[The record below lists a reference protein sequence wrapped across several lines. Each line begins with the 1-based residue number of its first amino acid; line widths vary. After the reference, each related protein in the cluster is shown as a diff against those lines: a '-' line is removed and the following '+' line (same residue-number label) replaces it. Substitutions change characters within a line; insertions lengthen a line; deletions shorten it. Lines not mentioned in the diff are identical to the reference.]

1 MPVTTPTTSTV
12 SLTSYAPQLLAET
25 FAAVRTV
32 EQAIA
37 ANAPKLAALA
47 KDNGKALLVV
57 LKLNIAALDKALK
70 NKDGLTPEEIDL
82 IAEEVLD
89 KWGRLISFADIAV
102 VFRDAKLG
110 KYGETYQQLTAAK
123 VVKWFDDYCE
133 MRMEACAAMNRELDK
148 MRFESDRVE
157 GDDRAVLEGLGY
169 MLDGDGRLQF
179 TPTDAETGRRA
190 SLMVNMDRVSAND
203 EKRAERGKKIAVER
217 QKKIDADNEYLR
229 WRQEYERNKTL

>member
-1 MPVTTPTTSTV
+1 M
-12 SLTSYAPQLLAET
+12 
-25 FAAVRTV
+25 RTV

-37 ANAPKLAALA
+37 SDAPKLAALA

-89 KWGRLISFADIAV
+89 KWGRLVSFADIAV
-102 VFRDAKLG
+102 IFREAKLG

-133 MRMEACAAMNRELDK
+133 RRMEACAAMNREADK
-148 MRFESDRVE
+148 MRFESDRVD

-169 MLDGDGRLQF
+169 MLDGDGRLKF
-179 TPTDAETGRRA
+179 AATDAETGRKA
-190 SLMVNMDRVSAND
+190 SIMVDMDRVSTND
-203 EKRAERGKKIAVER
+203 KIRAERGKKAAEER
-217 QKKIDADNEYLR
+217 QKKINADNEYVR

>member
-1 MPVTTPTTSTV
+1 MTTPTTSTV

-37 ANAPKLAALA
+37 SDAPKLATLA
-47 KDNGKALLVV
+47 KNNGKALQVV
-57 LKLNIAALDKALK
+57 LKINIAALDKALK
-70 NKDGLTPEEIDL
+70 NKEGLTPEEIDL
-82 IAEEVLD
+82 IADEVLD

-102 VFRDAKLG
+102 LFRDAKLG

-123 VVKWFDDYCE
+123 VVTWFDKYCE
-133 MRMEACAAMNRELDK
+133 RRMEACAAMNREADK

-169 MLDGDGRLQF
+169 MLDSDGRLKF
-179 TPTDAETGRRA
+179 TNTDTETGRRA
-190 SLMVNMDRVSAND
+190 SIIVDMDRVSAND
-203 EKRAERGKKIAVER
+203 KKRAERGKRMAEER
-217 QKKIDADNEYLR
+217 QKKIDSDNDYLR
-229 WRQEYERNKTL
+229 WRLEFERNKTL

>member
-1 MPVTTPTTSTV
+1 MTTPTTSTV

-37 ANAPKLAALA
+37 ANSPKLAALA

-82 IAEEVLD
+82 IADEVLD

-133 MRMEACAAMNRELDK
+133 MRMERCAAMNRELDK

-179 TPTDAETGRRA
+179 APTGAEKGRRA
-190 SLMVNMDRVSAND
+190 SLMVDMDRVSTND
-203 EKRAERGKKIAVER
+203 KKRAERGKKIAEER
-217 QKKIDADNEYLR
+217 QSRIDRDNDYVR